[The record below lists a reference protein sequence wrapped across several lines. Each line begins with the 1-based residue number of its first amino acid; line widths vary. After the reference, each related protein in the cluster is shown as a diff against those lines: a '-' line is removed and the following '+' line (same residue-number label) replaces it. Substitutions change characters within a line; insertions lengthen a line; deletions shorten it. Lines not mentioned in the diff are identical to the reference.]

1 MHAPKPN
8 TAGFTSTAAFLIRT
22 RWCIIDQDT
31 EVTASVQ
38 SAEIASSQSTQNMH
52 MCSKHFINI
61 ALKSSQICPGNK
73 TSIKYA
79 CPVRDLFKK
88 VNSVVF
94 TLIRLVLSKR
104 CIVIIYDGR
113 LQSEGFIDCSK
124 RVWLC
129 LSIFCRTVEWRYSIW
144 RKETRLVV
152 THIVL

>member
-1 MHAPKPN
+1 MHASQTQHCRVYLNRCISHKN
-8 TAGFTSTAAFLIRT
+8 TLMYYWPGHRGH
-22 RWCIIDQDT
+22 CISAVSWNSQ
-31 EVTASVQ
+31 Q
-38 SAEIASSQSTQNMH
+38 SEHTNMH
-52 MCSKHFINI
+52 MCSKHVINI

-73 TSIKYA
+73 TSIKHA

-104 CIVIIYDGR
+104 CIDIIYDGR

-144 RKETRLVV
+144 RKETILVV